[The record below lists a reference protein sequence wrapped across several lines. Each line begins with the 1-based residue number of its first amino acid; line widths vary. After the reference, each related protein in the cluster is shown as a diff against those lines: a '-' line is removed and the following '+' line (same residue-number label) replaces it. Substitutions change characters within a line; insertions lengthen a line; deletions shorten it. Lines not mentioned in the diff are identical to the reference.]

1 MRYRLFNVNRLS
13 LLLLAVLLA
22 PPLAGCS
29 RSTLRASEFPS
40 SRPVAGVGHGFF
52 EHRLEAFVVPP
63 AGWTMDPPKL
73 GERHTHVA
81 WISPTR
87 DTAYGVIYAT
97 IPAFVP
103 VALMPS
109 RMLHDQV
116 LERIMAA
123 MKEDQG
129 EARLLSKQWDAG
141 ADKMH
146 FQAEGGLYRIDCVLT
161 VRGYSAWTV
170 YVGRLRERE
179 ENPREIVIAEK
190 ARQATLV
197 GREASR
203 LAGPAPIR
211 GAALPATKCD

>member
-1 MRYRLFNVNRLS
+1 MRCSLFKLNRLS
-13 LLLLAVLLA
+13 LRLLVLLIA
-22 PPLAGCS
+22 TALAGCS

-40 SRPVAGVGHGFF
+40 SRPVAGVGHGYF
-52 EHRLEAFVVPP
+52 EYRLEAFVVPP
-63 AGWTMDPPKL
+63 KGWTMDPPKL
-73 GERHTHVA
+73 GERHTHLA

-97 IPAFVP
+97 IPGFVP
-103 VALMPS
+103 VALMPL

-129 EARLLSKQWDAG
+129 EARLLSKRWDAG
-141 ADKMH
+141 ADKMR

-161 VRGYSAWTV
+161 VRRYSAWTV
-170 YVGRLRERE
+170 YVGRLRQRE
-179 ENPREIVIAEK
+179 ENPREIATAEK

-197 GREASR
+197 GLEAGR
-203 LAGPAPIR
+203 LTEPKRARRAVSPAQE
-211 GAALPATKCD
+211 